1 LGFLMSS
8 SNASKARQRRKRAE
22 NEVAKLLDLDD
33 PAGGASAGGEGGDI
47 SVALSESR
55 RSKLK
60 ELLSKVLTE
69 KDGARE
75 ARSWIMA
82 HPRCARDIGD
92 ELKTLLRK
100 ESKTGSG
107 GKKLLVLRVLHDIL
121 GKRHAMESEGKTLQ
135 VDFETSWLTVFE
147 TAVTECLAPSQPE
160 KMVVSFNKYYEKW
173 KSQKWLSTGSLA
185 VLDEQRRETL
195 RRRHSSPSTQAPA
208 APHGLRRD
216 DRDLGRK
223 VTFIDSKRQNSEING
238 GTAHPLGK
246 GTSFTSLSSSASES
260 NENGP
265 NGVKSSASTSSPSRE
280 AAGTG
285 SASDTSSFA
294 YVPPSARQN
303 SDGPGEIRRRSRSP
317 PMGWRPRSPPVGGR
331 RDMSPPRGRRSLS
344 PRGPRGDPRDWD
356 RRSRSPPP
364 LNGRRPR
371 SPSPLG
377 RRWSRSPPRRWR
389 PPSPHRGYGRS
400 RSRSPPG
407 SYRRGPP
414 RSPSPGGLA
423 NYNNNDT
430 GLSQKRNRGGPRDP
444 SPPHS
449 QSPDRRD
456 QGSAPASNNAKA
468 SSNGSKRRKRRRKGR
483 NGGGKGNNNGESA
496 QKQNNGD
503 SAQSTDAQK

>member
-1 LGFLMSS
+1 
-8 SNASKARQRRKRAE
+8 
-22 NEVAKLLDLDD
+22 
-33 PAGGASAGGEGGDI
+33 
-47 SVALSESR
+47 
-55 RSKLK
+55 
-60 ELLSKVLTE
+60 
-69 KDGARE
+69 
-75 ARSWIMA
+75 MA

-331 RDMSPPRGRRSLS
+331 RDMSPPRGRRSFYPLVDLVATLVIGIAVHGHPHPLMADALDHLPLS
-344 PRGPRGDPRDWD
+344 VDDGHDLLHDAGDLHHLTVAMDVVVRV
-356 RRSRSPPP
+356 RHLVRTAEA
-364 LNGRRPR
+364 
-371 SPSPLG
+371 
-377 RRWSRSPPRRWR
+377 
-389 PPSPHRGYGRS
+389 
-400 RSRSPPG
+400 
-407 SYRRGPP
+407 PP